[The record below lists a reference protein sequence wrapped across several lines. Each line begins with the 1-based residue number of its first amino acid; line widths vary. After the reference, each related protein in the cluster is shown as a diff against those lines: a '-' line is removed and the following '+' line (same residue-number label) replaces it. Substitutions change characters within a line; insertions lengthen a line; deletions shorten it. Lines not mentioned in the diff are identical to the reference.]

1 MLLQDFSSPGLLAKV
16 RLFSSALERSLVR
29 LSDGLNEG
37 PFTFPTGEKWKSNLV
52 QVYIISWSKSLIQDP
67 LNGIQIFSN
76 HDSWSKKRGHSI
88 INTCKR
94 GNNL

>member
-37 PFTFPTGEKWKSNLV
+37 PFTFPRGEK
-52 QVYIISWSKSLIQDP
+52 
-67 LNGIQIFSN
+67 
-76 HDSWSKKRGHSI
+76 
-88 INTCKR
+88 
-94 GNNL
+94 